1 MVRRAPYHW
10 QRRCHLCGAED
21 GQPGV
26 SVAVVDVHP
35 GGGLRHMEV
44 PLCSPCRERETD
56 RAEAL
61 VRDQLGA
68 PLCDTEPD
76 GSAVECT
83 VCGGPSTTDTC
94 PSCDRRE
101 RVALG
106 LNSGG
111 EAA

>member
-1 MVRRAPYHW
+1 MVTRAPYYW

-26 SVAVVDVHP
+26 AVAVVDIHP
-35 GGGLRHMEV
+35 AGGLRHMEV
-44 PLCSPCRERETD
+44 PLCRPCREHETD
-56 RAEAL
+56 RAEAM

-68 PLCDTEPD
+68 PIDGWEPD

-83 VCGGPSTTDTC
+83 VCGGPSTTDEC
-94 PSCDRRE
+94 PRCDRVE

-106 LNSGG
+106 LNAGG